1 MLLYKPDRV
10 AVLEK
15 ELERLDMDEPKPL
28 FLGSWRRD
36 TNTARKGILA
46 SLDVALKGY
55 VTSPFNLEDNLISR
69 TNKALARDE
78 ASLQNISN
86 LQNLIDNS
94 ACLARN
100 ETEYLQHQTE
110 LMVIAPTRS
119 NNIPVHLERPIED
132 TIIWDVQRHRKGK
145 PKTADLW
152 CVGATE
158 DQKYATILLTLVA

>member
-55 VTSPFNLEDNLISR
+55 VVSGI
-69 TNKALARDE
+69 
-78 ASLQNISN
+78 
-86 LQNLIDNS
+86 
-94 ACLARN
+94 
-100 ETEYLQHQTE
+100 
-110 LMVIAPTRS
+110 
-119 NNIPVHLERPIED
+119 
-132 TIIWDVQRHRKGK
+132 
-145 PKTADLW
+145 
-152 CVGATE
+152 
-158 DQKYATILLTLVA
+158 